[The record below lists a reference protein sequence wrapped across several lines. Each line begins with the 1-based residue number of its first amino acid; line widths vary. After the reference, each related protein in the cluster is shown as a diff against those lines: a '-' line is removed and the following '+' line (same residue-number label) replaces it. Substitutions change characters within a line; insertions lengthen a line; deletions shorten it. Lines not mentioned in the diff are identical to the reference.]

1 MQNAAPLQQCSRE
14 SWTKRYRAAESRGV
28 SQSDMQTWPDCSLAV
43 ETSPKSP
50 VRHSHWSSARA
61 SGSIEDLQSSGLR
74 SVEADLKDARSQMF
88 CQFNPA
94 SFQRPHNLYENAIP
108 TMERLSN
115 GVAVTSGT
123 DIAWP
128 TPAPSYRNMT
138 PPANGVM
145 DGFNHRALNEEE
157 FLRLIN
163 ACTQELNAKC
173 YTKAQTFASDSLM
186 PVNGSAI
193 VKMQEITSS
202 SKTSSKVISLT
213 PPFQCSDLT
222 SFCRKPDIINQPV
235 HRSSDQHQLSAD
247 AVNES
252 SSVLFSDNFHQKSA
266 KPPEEIED
274 AASEKKRTSSVIQN
288 DDNAGPGNTAPC
300 KRTRTSDVSLKVNV
314 KKEKLGERITALQ
327 QLVSPFG
334 KTDTASVLLEAI
346 GYIRF
351 LQDQVQV
358 LSTPYLKG
366 IPAGRNREG
375 RGDDSAKC
383 DLRSRGLCLMP
394 LSSTQHVA
402 NNNGADFWASG
413 IGGGTRL

>member
-1 MQNAAPLQQCSRE
+1 MQNAAPLQPCSRE
-14 SWTKRYRAAESRGV
+14 SWTKRYRASENRGV
-28 SQSDMQTWPDCSLAV
+28 SQSDMRAWPDCSLAI
-43 ETSPKSP
+43 ETSPNSP
-50 VRHSHWSSARA
+50 GRHSHWSSAKA
-61 SGSIEDLQSSGLR
+61 SGSIEDLQSSGRR

-115 GVAVTSGT
+115 GVAATSGT

-128 TPAPSYRNMT
+128 TPAPSYPNMT

-145 DGFNHRALNEEE
+145 DNFNHRAFNEEE

-163 ACTQELNAKC
+163 ARTQELSGKC
-173 YTKAQTFASDSLM
+173 YTNAQAFSSDSLM
-186 PVNGSAI
+186 PVNGSAV

-202 SKTSSKVISLT
+202 SKTSSKVNSLK
-213 PPFQCSDLT
+213 PHFQRADLT
-222 SFCRKPDIINQPV
+222 SFCRKPEV

-252 SSVLFSDNFHQKSA
+252 SSVLFSDNLHRKSA
-266 KPPEEIED
+266 KPPEETED
-274 AASEKKRTSSVIQN
+274 AASEKKRTSSVIQS
-288 DDNAGPGNTAPC
+288 DDNAGPGNAAC

-366 IPAGRNREG
+366 IPAGRNSEG

-394 LSSTQHVA
+394 LSSTQHVT